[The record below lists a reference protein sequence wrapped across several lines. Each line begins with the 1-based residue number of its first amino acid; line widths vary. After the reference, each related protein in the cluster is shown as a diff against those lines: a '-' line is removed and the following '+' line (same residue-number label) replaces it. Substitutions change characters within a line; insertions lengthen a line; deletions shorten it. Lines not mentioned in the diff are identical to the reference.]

1 MTHCRGYA
9 GSEPQAFSAPSTAL
23 EGGPLKIPEFPLTI
37 FSARDYHALSMELT
51 GKISSLLAKKGGQV
65 WSLAPTAT
73 VYDAIAMMAEKE
85 VGALPIVDG
94 GRLVGILSERDY
106 ARKVFLRGKSS
117 LETPVTEIMSS
128 PVVSVS
134 PMQTV
139 EQCMHMVTDK
149 RIRHLPVV
157 DGDRLVGIVSIG
169 DLVNWVITAQRETI
183 NHLEAFIA
191 GTSAY

>member
-1 MTHCRGYA
+1 M
-9 GSEPQAFSAPSTAL
+9 
-23 EGGPLKIPEFPLTI
+23 TI